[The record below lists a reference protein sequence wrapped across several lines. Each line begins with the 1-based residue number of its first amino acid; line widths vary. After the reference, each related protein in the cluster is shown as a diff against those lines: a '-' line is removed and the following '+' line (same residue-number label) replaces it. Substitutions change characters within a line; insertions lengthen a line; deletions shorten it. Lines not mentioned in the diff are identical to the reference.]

1 MGEGD
6 IPRHVAVI
14 MDGNGRWAK
23 KRLLPRSAGH
33 RAGMKRMIALSEHAF
48 SRGVE
53 VVTLFALSTE
63 NLSRPEEELRALF
76 GLFREYFSAN
86 AEKLKEREIELRVI
100 GELAL
105 LPEEIVDL
113 IRAGEALTKGGT
125 RGTLVLAI
133 GYGGR
138 QEILRAVN
146 LAVRAGKEVDM
157 ASFSA
162 LLQTGGLPEPDLMI
176 RTGGEKRISNF
187 LLWECAYSEFY
198 FSDKMFPAFSDADFD
213 RALSDYASRERRF
226 GRIRTDE

>member
-113 IRAGEALTKGGT
+113 IRAGEALTQGGR

-146 LAVRAGKEVDM
+146 LAVQAGKEVDM

>member
-86 AEKLKEREIELRVI
+86 AEKLKEREIKLRVI

-113 IRAGEALTKGGT
+113 IRAGEALTQGGT